1 MSMKRNLQDFCVNK
15 VMLGLIDE
23 SAAGGLD
30 FVECYDDVESA
41 REEYNARHGDEVKLF
56 LLQPHRK
63 RINLLVLSKNVGDYD
78 WNNEIPEEGFTGE
91 MDTGEVEW
99 VKTLSNIL
107 KVEYG
112 WQSYADEE
120 SGGLL
125 EIKAT
130 RVVSPEEGRALLKGV
145 RESQRRYF
153 NRADYEAYLA
163 ECGLDEDTEGAEQL
177 RPSRKRSRRDD
188 EVNIRETKMSFSEV
202 LDKLES
208 LQGIE
213 EFRVEMKKII
223 TLHENL
229 KRAGKESEIR
239 KYCPYHYIFVT
250 EEESFNM
257 EDALQVM
264 SSIFYYLGIIERQA
278 YKYFEPFNF
287 SPRRDLEEIE
297 SGILGITFTGS
308 DEERSF
314 NKRRQL
320 EDIAEIMAGRN
331 EKTVIVIK
339 ISSEDKESLDQIEQI
354 MIKNFAPYRFLHFRE
369 LTVEELM
376 KTCCYKLEE
385 LGFEC
390 SAHKDKLRD
399 VVDILKQKEK
409 TEGMHLVN
417 RVVNSVLTEN
427 LEQQIENPN
436 EAYRADNS
444 SNSSA
449 TLIPAFDEVLEKAL
463 EKLENSVDG
472 DKDTKNESN
481 PYTELEN
488 MVGLSGVK
496 SRVKELVSYFIMEK
510 RKKEAGMEISNVG
523 MHMRFAGNPGT
534 GKTTVAR
541 IFARILK
548 EEGILKQGHLVEV
561 GREGLVGAYVGH
573 TALKTEAVI
582 KRARGGVLFID
593 EAYALQVDSKIDF
606 GHEAVSTLVKYME
619 EYRDEL
625 VVVLAGYPREMETM
639 MSMNP
644 GLSDRV
650 PHKIEF
656 PNYSGEELLQI
667 FHYLLGKDYRIT
679 SKAEEEIRMLLNEAG
694 NKAGKN
700 FSNGRFVRN
709 LVERLKLKQS
719 KRLFSH
725 RDAGKE
731 VEKKE
736 LFTIKTSD
744 VRDAVKD
751 EDIAC
756 YLQSAVNKIGF

>member
-1 MSMKRNLQDFCVNK
+1 MNLKRNLEDLRVSK

-23 SAAGGLD
+23 YAAGGLD

-78 WNNEIPEEGFTGE
+78 WNNEIPEEGFTGGV
-91 MDTGEVEW
+91 DTGEVEW
-99 VKTLSNIL
+99 VKILSNIL
-107 KVEYG
+107 KEEYG

-120 SGGLL
+120 TAGLL

-145 RESQRRYF
+145 QESQRRYF
-153 NRADYEAYLA
+153 NRADYEVYLA
-163 ECGLDEDTEGAEQL
+163 ECGLDEDNEGGEQL
-177 RPSRKRSRRDD
+177 RHSKKMSRRDD
-188 EVNIRETKMSFSEV
+188 EINIRETKMSFSEA
-202 LDKLES
+202 LDKLEN

-213 EFRVEMKKII
+213 GFRVEMKKII
-223 TLHENL
+223 SLHENL
-229 KRAGKESEIR
+229 KKAGKEWEIR

-264 SSIFYYLGIIERQA
+264 SSIFYHLGIIERQA
-278 YKYFEPFNF
+278 YKYSEPFIF
-287 SPRRDLEEIE
+287 SPRRDFEEMG
-297 SGILGITFTGS
+297 SGILSFTFTGG
-308 DEERSF
+308 DEERF
-314 NKRRQL
+314 PGKRRKL

-331 EKTVIVIK
+331 DKTVIVIK
-339 ISSEDKESLDQIEQI
+339 ISSDDKETLQQIEQI
-354 MIKNFAPYRFLHFRE
+354 MVKNFVPYRSLYFKE

-376 KTCCYKLEE
+376 KMCCYKLEE
-385 LGFEC
+385 LGIEC
-390 SAHKDKLRD
+390 STHAGKLRD
-399 VVDILKQKEK
+399 VIAILKQKEK
-409 TEGMHLVN
+409 IEGMHLVN

-427 LEQQIENPN
+427 LEQQVEKPN
-436 EAYRADNS
+436 EAYRTDNS
-444 SNSSA
+444 SASLA
-449 TLIPAFDEVLEKAL
+449 PVFDEVVEKAL
-463 EKLENSVDG
+463 EKLKNSVESG
-472 DKDTKNESN
+472 KDEKNESN

-488 MVGLSGVK
+488 MVGLAGVK
-496 SRVKELVSYFIMEK
+496 NRVKELVSYFIMEK
-510 RKKEAGMEISNVG
+510 RKKEAGVEISNVG

-541 IFARILK
+541 IIARILK

-573 TALKTEAVI
+573 TALKTEAAI

-625 VVVLAGYPREMETM
+625 VVILAGYPREMETM
-639 MSMNP
+639 MNMNP
-644 GLSDRV
+644 GLCDRV

-679 SKAEEEIRMLLNEAG
+679 SKAEEEIRMLLDESGNNAG
-694 NKAGKN
+694 NN

-719 KRLFSH
+719 KRLFSQ
-725 RDAGKE
+725 RNVDNE

-744 VRDAVKD
+744 VRDAAKD